1 MTVAF
6 GDTILDKIDYD
17 RDADVLYLS
26 TSGVKPV
33 EREETPEGHVLRF
46 DENGRVCG
54 VTIIGLSRYEDD
66 QGNVHVTFPQREELG
81 ISELDLVTA

>member
-6 GDTILDKIDYD
+6 GDIILDKIDYD

-26 TSGVKPV
+26 ISGATPV
-33 EREETPEGHVLRF
+33 EREETEEGHVLRF
-46 DENGRVCG
+46 DANGKVCG

-66 QGNVHVTFPQREELG
+66 QGNVHVSLPRRQELG